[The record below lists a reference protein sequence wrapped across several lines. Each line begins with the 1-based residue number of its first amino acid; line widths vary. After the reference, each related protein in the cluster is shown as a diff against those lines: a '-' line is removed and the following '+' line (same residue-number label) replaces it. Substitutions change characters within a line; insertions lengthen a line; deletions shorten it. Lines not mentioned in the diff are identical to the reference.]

1 MRAVQRRFGQ
11 RINMACG
18 FGHMFDGNL
27 HLNIL
32 AEDEDVS
39 LREELEEF
47 VYDFVRRYIHV
58 LYVCMY

>member
-1 MRAVQRRFGQ
+1 
-11 RINMACG
+11 
-18 FGHMFDGNL
+18 MFDGNL